1 MVSPYNYSI
10 DTSGIDP
17 FGAFTQAYGQG
28 QQIRAN
34 QMAMQKAQ
42 AEQQQ
47 KLMLQTA
54 MVEFATAKTPLEK
67 VAVIEK
73 FPQLAEQATATWKA
87 MDEIT
92 RKPVYE
98 AGLGGYSLLSG
109 GDTAGAVRTWRTAA
123 EAFRAGNKPDMA
135 KQFQQLADIAEKD
148 PNTANTMASAFL
160 AGADPERFKK
170 FGDALNNQGLT
181 GFQKDLAASGI
192 DPASQ
197 EGRDL
202 SRRYVQNRADPI
214 VTMQTRDGKQFVG
227 PMSVYQRQYGDGGP
241 APTKLPIVTS
251 EAQYKALPPGTR
263 YVWNGAV
270 MEKP

>member
-1 MVSPYNYSI
+1 MVSPYNYNVANAV
-10 DTSGIDP
+10 GNP
-17 FGAFTQAYGQG
+17 FEAFTQAYGQG

-34 QMAMQKAQ
+34 QMAMQKAEFDMQKQQTLQ
-42 AEQQQ
+42 A
-47 KLMLQTA
+47 A
-54 MVEFATAKTPLEK
+54 MAAFATARTPLEK

-73 FPQLAEQATATWKA
+73 FPQLAEQATTTWKA

-109 GDTAGAVRTWRTAA
+109 GDTAGAVRTWRAAA
-123 EAFRAGNKPDMA
+123 EAFKAGNKPDMA
-135 KQFQQLADIAEKD
+135 QQFQQLADIAEKD
-148 PNTANTMASAFL
+148 PNTANMMASAFL

-227 PMSVYQRQYGDGGP
+227 PMSVYMRQYGGSGP

-251 EAQYKALPPGTR
+251 QEQYKALPSGQQF
-263 YVWNGAV
+263 VWNGAV